1 LIPQQ
6 QIMLLH
12 WLTPLSMSLPLAT
25 IIDPAAADYV
35 ITLVIFAMF
44 KRLKFLFLDRFVV
57 SVQAVCK

>member
-1 LIPQQ
+1 
-6 QIMLLH
+6 
-12 WLTPLSMSLPLAT
+12 MSLPLAT